1 MATLKLDQV
10 QIIVLIVII
19 VVGYLLYKRC
29 KFGCTKGTGGI
40 EGLIRTSLPP
50 GPVPGTIKC
59 GNIDVAP
66 GNCQFTYGIGN
77 IAPPMYVY
85 AMDQNRENEI

>member
-10 QIIVLIVII
+10 QIVILIVII
-19 VVGYLLYKRC
+19 IVGYLLYTRC
-29 KFGCTKGTGGI
+29 DFRCTKGAKGI
-40 EGLIRTSLPP
+40 EGLIRTQLPR

-59 GNIDVAP
+59 GEIDVAP

-77 IAPPMYVY
+77 IKPPMYVY
-85 AMDQNRENEI
+85 AMDQNNEMEI